1 MARRRFG
8 LPSRYHPWVFA
19 LVAGALSGLVIL
31 GVGGRVAMRLI
42 GLHNGQPGGWS
53 FGGTMTVIFMG
64 VVSGVAGAAIRAAA
78 STWLPR
84 RLPDSAG
91 TAVFAIACLLL
102 TLRGLNPVDVPRL
115 VFFLPLTIA
124 YFVVFEMM
132 WRRRGRT
139 AGADVVI
146 DPGPS
151 PQASPT

>member
-1 MARRRFG
+1 MASRRFG
-8 LPSRYHPWVFA
+8 LPSRYHPWAFA

-31 GVGGRVAMRLI
+31 GIGGRVAMRLI
-42 GLHNGQPGGWS
+42 ALHNGQPGGWTV
-53 FGGTMTVIFMG
+53 GGTMTVIFLG
-64 VVSGVAGAAIRAAA
+64 VVSGVGGGAIRAVA
-78 STWLPR
+78 SAWIPR

-115 VFFLPLTIA
+115 LYFLPLTIA
-124 YFVVFEMM
+124 YVVVFEII

-146 DPGPS
+146 DHAPS
-151 PQASPT
+151 PRASPT